1 MIRIEFHDSTNTM
14 TMRIAGR
21 FVETLAENARALISP
36 CINLP
41 NFVVNLS
48 EVSFVDTVGEE
59 VLSWF
64 GQLGGE
70 FVAEN
75 SYSLNVCERLNLPIT
90 GIRDSSS
97 ECVPLR
103 KVLP

>member
-14 TMRIAGR
+14 TMRISGR
-21 FVETLAENARALISP
+21 FVEPFAENARALISP
-36 CINLP
+36 CRNLP

-48 EVSFVDTVGEE
+48 EVNFVDTVGEE

-103 KVLP
+103 RVLP